1 MRVGYKLLALVGG
14 ASLSAMASATPLS
27 DYNLILFGDLNP
39 AGSVHVHG
47 TSFIGG
53 DLNGSSPEFAN
64 HLDKSLTIDTVEVVG
79 DLNASG
85 WTKVNAG
92 QLAYGGSNNLSGVN
106 CNGNPFGGS
115 GSCVHHVSGL
125 ETKAA
130 ALYTQL
136 QAESAFYSNLGATGS
151 VDLGADLFA
160 YTGLAT
166 DLAVFNIAGADLF
179 AQNSNWQLNFGNA
192 SKVVINVSG
201 SVLGNPGSVN
211 LSGSG
216 FGNYSNILWNF
227 YEATSI
233 NFGNNWKGS
242 VLALDAAVDTRND
255 FDGALAANTYVGSGQ
270 IHNIHWGYTPPE
282 PQLIKVAE
290 PSTLVLML
298 AGLGLLGLG
307 RLRRQK

>member
-1 MRVGYKLLALVGG
+1 MRFGSKLLTLAAA

-39 AGSVHVHG
+39 SGSVHVHG

-64 HLDKSLTIDTVEVVG
+64 QLNKSLTIDTVEVVG
-79 DLNASG
+79 NLNATG

-92 QLAYGGSNNLSGVN
+92 QLAYGGTNNLSGVN

-115 GSCVHHVSGL
+115 AGCVHQVSGL

-130 ALYTQL
+130 ALYNQL
-136 QAESAFYSNLGATGS
+136 QAESAFYSSLGSTGS

-166 DLAVFNIAGADLF
+166 DLAVFNIAGEDLF
-179 AQNSNWQLNFGNA
+179 AANSNWQLNFGNA
-192 SKVVINVSG
+192 GKVVINVSG
-201 SVLGNPGSVN
+201 EVLGNPGSVN

-216 FGNYSNILWNF
+216 FGDYSNILWNF

-242 VLALDAAVDTRND
+242 VLALGAAVNTQND
-255 FDGALAANTYVGSGQ
+255 FDGSLAADTYIGSGQ
-270 IHNIHWGYTPPE
+270 IHNIHWDFTPPPRDTE
-282 PQLIKVAE
+282 VPE
-290 PSTLVLML
+290 PSMLVLML

>member
-1 MRVGYKLLALVGG
+1 MRFGSKLLTFAAV
-14 ASLSAMASATPLS
+14 ASLSAMASATPLN

-53 DLNGSSPEFAN
+53 NLNGSSPEFAN

-79 DLNASG
+79 DLNSSG

-115 GSCVHHVSGL
+115 ASCVRQVTGL

-130 ALYTQL
+130 SLFSEL
-136 QAESAFYSNLGATGS
+136 QAESAFYQNLGATGS
-151 VDLGADLFA
+151 VDLGLDLFA

-166 DLAVFNIAGADLF
+166 DLAVFNIAGEDLF
-179 AQNSNWQLNFGNA
+179 AQNSNWQLNFGGA
-192 SKVVINVSG
+192 EKVVINVSG
-201 SVLGNPGSVN
+201 AVLGNPGSVN

-216 FGNYSNILWNF
+216 FGDYSNILWNF

-242 VLALDAAVDTRND
+242 VLALDASVDTRND
-255 FDGALAANTYVGSGQ
+255 FDGALAAKTYVGSGQ
-270 IHNIHWGYTPPE
+270 IHNIHWDYTPRETQVPE
-282 PQLIKVAE
+282 P
-290 PSTLVLML
+290 SMLVLTL